1 MEDIIIN
8 YGSAVKSLE
17 SGKIGG
23 YLVRYGKP
31 DLTNDFFTKE
41 TDFGFDGSKST
52 PVFLNHRLPFKAP
65 NGKTLRVKER
75 IGEAILTKDDD
86 GILIEAILFNRKRYE
101 SVLAKMGWSSG
112 TANWL
117 VDREKVGKS
126 YHIKSWPLGVD
137 ASLTWEPCDPGNVCS
152 LKSFAGE
159 DVDLD
164 DEEVKSLDDDSFF
177 EPIEVEVKAEVSN
190 EWTRD
195 YINKLPDSC
204 FAYIEPGGVH
214 DAEGK
219 TIPRSMRFFPYRN
232 DDGKLDEDRV
242 KEALTQIAQSNIVDE
257 AKSASLSLVTRAAK
271 TLGIEVDSGRVQT
284 FTEHFLTVVS
294 AVEDH
299 TKTATGLVE
308 DVETLADRI
317 RNRLEFRESKD
328 GRTISAA
335 HRERMRNTASSMEVV
350 IGAMTKARAHIVG
363 LAEMA
368 EPKPKADPEAGKRLA
383 IEEALAEA
391 AKFEVFQLE
400 RTMRHQ

>member
-1 MEDIIIN
+1 
-8 YGSAVKSLE
+8 
-17 SGKIGG
+17 
-23 YLVRYGKP
+23 
-31 DLTNDFFTKE
+31 
-41 TDFGFDGSKST
+41 
-52 PVFLNHRLPFKAP
+52 
-65 NGKTLRVKER
+65 
-75 IGEAILTKDDD
+75 
-86 GILIEAILFNRKRYE
+86 
-101 SVLAKMGWSSG
+101 
-112 TANWL
+112 
-117 VDREKVGKS
+117 
-126 YHIKSWPLGVD
+126 
-137 ASLTWEPCDPGNVCS
+137 
-152 LKSFAGE
+152 
-159 DVDLD
+159 
-164 DEEVKSLDDDSFF
+164 
-177 EPIEVEVKAEVSN
+177 
-190 EWTRD
+190 
-195 YINKLPDSC
+195 
-204 FAYIEPGGVH
+204 VH

-242 KEALTQIAQSNIVDE
+242 KEALTQIAQSNIMDE